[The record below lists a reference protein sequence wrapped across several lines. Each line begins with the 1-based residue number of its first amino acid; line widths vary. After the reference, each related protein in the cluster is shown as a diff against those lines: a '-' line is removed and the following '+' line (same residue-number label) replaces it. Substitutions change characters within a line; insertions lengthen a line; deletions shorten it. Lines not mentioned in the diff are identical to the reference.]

1 MRKKRKSETEVTFR
15 IQTNPRSTRFT
26 GRTRSARAT
35 KRETFVSE
43 TRRAVVQTIPVCTY
57 GRLPR
62 LYDRTLHG
70 EARHAPRVA
79 SLPTASPTRETS
91 TRVESRASRRARRWI
106 AATEKKRD
114 ARLLRRVVE
123 TWRRARVASARRE
136 VPVVRAWQKRIDRA
150 SACRAAAESMRSRR
164 QRARLVH
171 GSFFAWRKVVT
182 RARVF
187 STRLRAAVSVSRRVA
202 LRAAFEAWR
211 ARVLRLRRAVAAGDF
226 KRRARETAPSPGR
239 AACGSGP
246 RASWCGR
253 PARVK
258 RADR

>member
-91 TRVESRASRRARRWI
+91 TRVESRASSRALKRVSRKTKSRRRGGFDSSRDVPVPPLGGWFIQENAGALERSSSPGGTRGSTPPIRALRRGIDVSPNPEDVLSGRPRRVSCPSAGPSARPRRARR
-106 AATEKKRD
+106 
-114 ARLLRRVVE
+114 
-123 TWRRARVASARRE
+123 RARRPRRH
-136 VPVVRAWQKRIDRA
+136 
-150 SACRAAAESMRSRR
+150 RR
-164 QRARLVH
+164 RL
-171 GSFFAWRKVVT
+171 APP
-182 RARVF
+182 
-187 STRLRAAVSVSRRVA
+187 RR
-202 LRAAFEAWR
+202 R
-211 ARVLRLRRAVAAGDF
+211 
-226 KRRARETAPSPGR
+226 
-239 AACGSGP
+239 
-246 RASWCGR
+246 
-253 PARVK
+253 
-258 RADR
+258 

>member
-15 IQTNPRSTRFT
+15 IQTNQRSTRFT

-91 TRVESRASRRARRWI
+91 TRVESRASRRALKRVSRKTKSRRRGGFDSSRDVPVPPLGGGSY
-106 AATEKKRD
+106 KKMR
-114 ARLLRRVVE
+114 APSSVRVHPGGTRGSTPPIRALRRGIDVSPNPEDVLSGRPRRVSCPSAGPSARP
-123 TWRRARVASARRE
+123 RRAR
-136 VPVVRAWQKRIDRA
+136 
-150 SACRAAAESMRSRR
+150 
-164 QRARLVH
+164 
-171 GSFFAWRKVVT
+171 
-182 RARVF
+182 
-187 STRLRAAVSVSRRVA
+187 
-202 LRAAFEAWR
+202 
-211 ARVLRLRRAVAAGDF
+211 
-226 KRRARETAPSPGR
+226 RRARRPRRHRRRLAP
-239 AACGSGP
+239 P
-246 RASWCGR
+246 RR
-253 PARVK
+253 R
-258 RADR
+258 